1 MPEHTGVSD
10 TIGRTQTKHRTVT
23 VYTANASRLNV
34 ITIGAFTAT
43 RSAPSTGVTLF
54 SSSVI
59 STPHFSHTLL
69 LSGEA
74 TRDTKDTTQLAPS
87 RSHIIGF

>member
-1 MPEHTGVSD
+1 MPEHTGVND
-10 TIGRTQTKHRTVT
+10 TIGRTQSKHRTVT
-23 VYTANASRLNV
+23 GFTATASRLNV

-54 SSSVI
+54 NSSVI
-59 STPHFSHTLL
+59 